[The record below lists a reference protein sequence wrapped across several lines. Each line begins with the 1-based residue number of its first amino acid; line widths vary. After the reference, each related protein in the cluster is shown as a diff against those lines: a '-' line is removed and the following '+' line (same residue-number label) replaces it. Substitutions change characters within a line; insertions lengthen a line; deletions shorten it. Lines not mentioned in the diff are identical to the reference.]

1 MHKVILLFLFVGLLG
16 GTVWLWTSA
25 ADTAAEVD
33 TAVETVE
40 VAPVPVV
47 PAFDIETYTIT
58 SEDVFTTAMDALG
71 IGYAEALEIVDVAS
85 STFDFTRI
93 REGKEFKLYSKDGAV
108 KKLVYEP
115 DRERAII
122 VTFNPIEVV
131 EEEIVYDV
139 TEAHARA
146 TIDSS
151 LFLAGAE
158 AGLSDALIL
167 DIADVFAW
175 TIDFATQVQVG
186 DSFRVLY
193 EKRSRDGQDAGHGDI
208 LTAEFVN
215 SGKSYFA
222 YQFEDAEGKVQYYDE
237 DGNSLIKQFLKAP
250 LTYSRITSG
259 FTNARFHPVLQRNT
273 PHRAIDYAAP
283 VGTPVLSV
291 GDGTIVF
298 AGWSG
303 GYGNFVKVRHNST
316 YQTHYAHLSRIAV
329 SHGQVVEQGQVI
341 GYVGSTGFSTGPHLH
356 YEIQKNGTLVNPLQI
371 ELPAGDPV
379 EEDRRAA
386 FEARKNELHPKLMQ
400 E

>member
-1 MHKVILLFLFVGLLG
+1 MHKVILLFLFAVLLG

-40 VAPVPVV
+40 IAPAPVAPE
-47 PAFDIETYTIT
+47 FDIETYTIT
-58 SEDVFTTAMDALG
+58 SDDVFTTAMDALG
-71 IGYAEALEIVDVAS
+71 IGYAKALEIVDVAS

-139 TEAHARA
+139 AESHARA

-175 TIDFATQVQVG
+175 TIDFATQY
-186 DSFRVLY
+186 R
-193 EKRSRDGQDAGHGDI
+193 
-208 LTAEFVN
+208 
-215 SGKSYFA
+215 
-222 YQFEDAEGKVQYYDE
+222 
-237 DGNSLIKQFLKAP
+237 
-250 LTYSRITSG
+250 
-259 FTNARFHPVLQRNT
+259 
-273 PHRAIDYAAP
+273 
-283 VGTPVLSV
+283 
-291 GDGTIVF
+291 
-298 AGWSG
+298 
-303 GYGNFVKVRHNST
+303 
-316 YQTHYAHLSRIAV
+316 
-329 SHGQVVEQGQVI
+329 
-341 GYVGSTGFSTGPHLH
+341 
-356 YEIQKNGTLVNPLQI
+356 
-371 ELPAGDPV
+371 
-379 EEDRRAA
+379 
-386 FEARKNELHPKLMQ
+386 
-400 E
+400 